1 MLPFANSATPLN
13 PPQTRNTNC
22 RQSKKR
28 HHLLSLSAQIR
39 LIDGFSLNED
49 ISYPNSKDFL
59 SGDTHYQVV
68 VRIFSQWALGLSQ
81 WVWSIRPQKLIL
93 VGDVLRITLVTC
105 AFGYSS
111 LEFTIFAYFFK
122 GWRP

>member
-13 PPQTRNTNC
+13 PPQTSNTNC

-93 VGDVLRITLVTC
+93 VGDVFRITEVTC
-105 AFGYSS
+105 AFGLSS